1 MRIKSFLSHICL
13 HIRTDLYLYGLQPGK
28 WVLVKVQWCSVG
40 ATYIKRMLG
49 ACCKTCI
56 FLTEASLFYLLV
68 SFLWVCLNIFI
79 IVNFLSVSARFWP
92 RAMSIPFPGWMSC
105 EVTIPGFSFFV
116 CLLLLHCLLG
126 LLMHDCFCYVR
137 FRFFSTML
145 SNWLERTS
153 LKWPIFVELDVKT
166 WIVGISAVGCQKNT
180 KFPVICQVILCNW
193 SLVYYNMLT
202 LSNIVYDNGDR
213 LSASFNQMRWFGKNS
228 NLSILGHRNMELSL
242 YDH

>member
-1 MRIKSFLSHICL
+1 VSEYFYYCEFFVSICTFLAQGYVH
-13 HIRTDLYLYGLQPGK
+13 
-28 WVLVKVQWCSVG
+28 
-40 ATYIKRMLG
+40 
-49 ACCKTCI
+49 
-56 FLTEASLFYLLV
+56 
-68 SFLWVCLNIFI
+68 
-79 IVNFLSVSARFWP
+79 SVSRLDVMWGDH
-92 RAMSIPFPGWMSC
+92 SWLQ
-105 EVTIPGFSFFV
+105 FFCV
-116 CLLLLHCLLG
+116 FMLLHCLLG

-193 SLVYYNMLT
+193 SLVHCNMLT

>member
-116 CLLLLHCLLG
+116 CLCCYIVFWVYWCMTAFVMLG
-126 LLMHDCFCYVR
+126 SVSSVPCWVIG
-137 FRFFSTML
+137 
-145 SNWLERTS
+145 WKER
-153 LKWPIFVELDVKT
+153 L
-166 WIVGISAVGCQKNT
+166 
-180 KFPVICQVILCNW
+180 
-193 SLVYYNMLT
+193 
-202 LSNIVYDNGDR
+202 
-213 LSASFNQMRWFGKNS
+213 
-228 NLSILGHRNMELSL
+228 
-242 YDH
+242 